1 MEGYYYRDSVS
12 VEEYQAQ
19 INAASLDKVK
29 QYYKKLRY
37 AAAAGRSLHFFLPGG
52 KSGKNVRPPSDYLSL
67 SGPLR
72 VIGRPVVV
80 GVSLCDWLPL
90 PDQQRAGAIGGRAPA
105 AR

>member
-37 AAAAGRSLHFFLPGG
+37 AAAAAAAACRQE
-52 KSGKNVRPPSDYLSL
+52 NVLFTFSRLAINQDGTSAL
-67 SGPLR
+67 GTT
-72 VIGRPVVV
+72 
-80 GVSLCDWLPL
+80 LCHS
-90 PDQQRAGAIGGRAPA
+90 AGSSR
-105 AR
+105 